1 MVEREER
8 LKVGRYE
15 LYEELASGGMATV
28 HIGKLRGPVGF
39 SRVVAIKRLHQNFI
53 RDREFV
59 TMFVDE
65 ARLAARIRHPNVVP
79 ITDVVHTDTEL
90 FLVMDY
96 VHGVSLSRLLSL
108 AARRREFVPLP
119 VAVSIAV
126 GALHGL
132 HAAHEAKDD
141 DGQPLGIVHRD
152 VSPQNIIIGA
162 DGVPR
167 VLDFGV
173 AKARGRMQNTAEGKV
188 KGKLGYMSPE
198 QIGGI
203 DVGPQ
208 ADIYA
213 VGVILWEMLSGRR
226 LHTGNTDVG
235 LLAAV
240 LRGVSTSPGQHRPD
254 LPPALDALVMRALE
268 LELEQRPSSARELA
282 LALEDAAPV
291 ASATQIG
298 RWVEEVAA
306 QQLAATAEI
315 VSRLDSQRR
324 PLFSNAPGPL
334 KEIIG
339 PESFSSPATSFSPS
353 STGSVE
359 RTLVSTSEREPTQHP
374 MGAGDARGR
383 MRTLALGAL
392 AVGVLALAALQLR
405 APTPSPATTSD
416 AEARAAP
423 QAAAAPPPPA
433 TYVPALPPEPSADAA
448 SAATA
453 SAPTAAAAVARG
465 AAARRG
471 PPPRGPAPRA
481 ATAPPP
487 PAPAA
492 PPAAAPAAAPPAA
505 KAADCDPPYTIDSRG
520 VQKIKPQCL

>member
-1 MVEREER
+1 MGEGEVR

-39 SRVVAIKRLHQNFI
+39 SRVVAIKRLHQNLI

-79 ITDVVHTDTEL
+79 INDVVHTDTEL

-96 VHGVSLSRLLSL
+96 VHGVSLSRLMSL
-108 AARRREFVPLP
+108 AARSRKFVPVP
-119 VAVSIAV
+119 IAVSIAV

-141 DGQPLGIVHRD
+141 DGQQLCIVHRD
-152 VSPQNIIIGA
+152 VSPQNIIVGV

-173 AKARGRMQNTAEGKV
+173 AKARGRMQSTAEGKV

-240 LRGVSTSPGQHRPD
+240 LRGVTSPPSQHRPD
-254 LPPALDALVMRALE
+254 LPPGLDALVMRALD
-268 LELEQRPSSARELA
+268 LELERRPPSARALA

-306 QQLAATAEI
+306 EQLAQTAEI
-315 VSRLDSQRR
+315 VSRVDSQRR

-334 KEIIG
+334 KDIIG
-339 PESFSSPATSFSPS
+339 PDSFSSPATSFSPG
-353 STGSVE
+353 STGPVE
-359 RTLVSTSEREPTQHP
+359 RTLVSTSERASALPQP
-374 MGAGDARGR
+374 PAGDPRGR
-383 MRTLALGAL
+383 LRTVAL
-392 AVGVLALAALQLR
+392 AGLAVAVLALAALQLR
-405 APTPSPATTSD
+405 TPGQAPAPLPD
-416 AEARAAP
+416 GAAP
-423 QAAAAPPPPA
+423 EGTAHQAAAPPPPA
-433 TYVPALPPEPSADAA
+433 TYVPAPPPEAGAEPS
-448 SAATA
+448 
-453 SAPTAAAAVARG
+453 SAPTATAAARG
-465 AAARRG
+465 AGARRG
-471 PPPRGPAPRA
+471 PPSRGPAPRA
-481 ATAPPP
+481 APPP
-487 PAPAA
+487 QAPAPAA
-492 PPAAAPAAAPPAA
+492 PPAAAPAAAPPPA